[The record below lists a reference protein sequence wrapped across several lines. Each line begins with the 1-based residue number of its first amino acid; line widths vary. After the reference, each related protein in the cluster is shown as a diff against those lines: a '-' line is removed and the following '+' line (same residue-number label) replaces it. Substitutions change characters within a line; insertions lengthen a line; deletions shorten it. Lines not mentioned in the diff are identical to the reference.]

1 MTAHNSE
8 AQTDALHPLQ
18 KEERQ
23 FHDEVLR
30 CLDILSRKIEGCRS
44 VADRSGRD
52 KILSMMVAFQSR
64 VKHIAESI
72 GSEIERKYRLDP
84 VKDKDMA
91 RISEI
96 DRAIKSIIQ
105 ECGADLSAFSCSTAE
120 ELADFNEKVNAHI
133 REFEKL
139 YEERK
144 KILRLY
150 RIYG

>member
-1 MTAHNSE
+1 MTARNSE
-8 AQTDALHPLQ
+8 ASTDALHPLL

-30 CLDILSRKIEGCRS
+30 CLNVLSGKIEGCGS
-44 VADRSGRD
+44 AADRSGRD

-64 VKHIAESI
+64 VKRIAETI

-84 VKDKDMA
+84 VKDQDMA
-91 RISEI
+91 RVSEI

-105 ECGADLSAFSCSTAE
+105 ECGDDLSAFSCSTGE
-120 ELADFNEKVNAHI
+120 ELAVFNEKVNAHM

-139 YEERK
+139 YDERK